1 MKTQALAALALSVLA
16 TPAMA
21 GPYVSTKSEFKGD
34 EDGYSKTV
42 HQARVGYGTKL
53 SNGIKPYAE
62 IGTGLS
68 AADGVEI
75 FDGDNFTVAEV
86 GASIPITESFSA
98 KAKFEHKWVEDEARD
113 WKFEVGTKYKF

>member
-1 MKTQALAALALSVLA
+1 MKAFAVALLGLAVTA
-16 TPAMA
+16 PAIA

-34 EDGYSKTV
+34 EEGYSKTV

-62 IGTGLS
+62 IGAGLS
-68 AADGVEI
+68 APDGTEV
-75 FDGDNFTVAEV
+75 FDGDSFTVAEV
-86 GASIPITESFSA
+86 GAAIPITESFSA
-98 KAKFEHKWVEDEARD
+98 KAQFEHKWGQDDARD

>member
-1 MKTQALAALALSVLA
+1 MKKQALAALALSVLA

-34 EDGYSKTV
+34 EAGYSKTV

-98 KAKFEHKWVEDEARD
+98 KAKFEHKWGEDEARD

>member
-34 EDGYSKTV
+34 EAGYSKTV
-42 HQARVGYGTKL
+42 HQALVGYGTKL

-98 KAKFEHKWVEDEARD
+98 KAKFEHKWGEDEARD

>member
-1 MKTQALAALALSVLA
+1 MKTQALAALALTALA
-16 TPAMA
+16 TPAFA

-34 EDGYSKTV
+34 EDGYGKTV
-42 HQARVGYGTKL
+42 HQARVGYATKL
-53 SNGIKPYAE
+53 DNGIKPYVE
-62 IGTGLS
+62 VGTGIS
-68 AADGVEI
+68 APDGTEI

-98 KAKFEHKWVEDEARD
+98 KAKFEHKWGEDSARD

>member
-34 EDGYSKTV
+34 EEGYSKTV
-42 HQARVGYGTKL
+42 HQARLGYGWKL
-53 SNGIKPYAE
+53 DNGIKPYAE
-62 IGTGLS
+62 LGGGLS
-68 AADGVEI
+68 AADGVEV
-75 FDGDNFTVAEV
+75 FDGDRFTVAEV

-98 KAKFEHKWVEDEARD
+98 KAKFEHKWGEDEARD

>member
-1 MKTQALAALALSVLA
+1 MKAFAVALLGLAVTA
-16 TPAMA
+16 PAMA

-42 HQARVGYGTKL
+42 HQARIGYGTKL
-53 SNGIKPYAE
+53 ESGIKPYIE
-62 IGTGLS
+62 VGGGLS
-68 AADGVEI
+68 AKDGVEV
-75 FDGDNFTVAEV
+75 FDGDSFTVAEV

-98 KAKFEHKWVEDEARD
+98 KAKFEHKWGQDDARD

>member
-1 MKTQALAALALSVLA
+1 MQTQALAALALSVLA

-34 EDGYSKTV
+34 EAGYSKTV

-86 GASIPITESFSA
+86 GASIPITESLSA
-98 KAKFEHKWVEDEARD
+98 KAKFEHKWGEDEARD